1 MQRRWVRHLP
11 AAMYPPT
18 FIPVN
23 ARLPLPALLAGIAL
37 LGACSRP
44 PEPQRAAAA
53 VSAASVSRDDT
64 LRMLADRSRIEGD
77 SAAPLWVIDVSDFQ
91 CPYCAEWQRN
101 THEALRAEYVRTGKV
116 KLAFVNFP
124 LEQHKHA
131 MPAARAA
138 MCAGV
143 QGRFWPVHDA
153 IFETQERWAD
163 APDAAP
169 LFESIARTAGV
180 RIEEWRSCISS
191 GAMDPLIVA
200 DRERALVAGVN
211 STPTFI
217 VARQVIRGAAPIEEF
232 RRVIDAALGTQ
243 P

>member
-1 MQRRWVRHLP
+1 MH
-11 AAMYPPT
+11 T
-18 FIPVN
+18 
-23 ARLPLPALLAGIAL
+23 ARVSLLLISLTAT
-37 LGACSRP
+37 ACTRS
-44 PEPQRAAAA
+44 PEPPRGTPATPAAAA
-53 VSAASVSRDDT
+53 LASRGDT
-64 LRMLADRSRIEGD
+64 LRMLADRGRIEGD
-77 SAAPLWVIDVSDFQ
+77 SAAPLWVIDISDFQ

-124 LEQHKHA
+124 LEQHRHA
-131 MPAARAA
+131 LAASRAA

-153 IFETQERWAD
+153 IFEAQTRWAA

-180 RIEEWRSCISS
+180 RIEEWRSCFSS
-191 GAMDPLIVA
+191 DVMDPLIEA
-200 DRERALVAGVN
+200 DRDRALGAGVH

-217 VARQVIRGAAPIEEF
+217 IDRQIMRGAAPIEEF
-232 RRVIDAALGTQ
+232 RRVIDAALAAR

>member
-1 MQRRWVRHLP
+1 MHTARVSLLLISL
-11 AAMYPPT
+11 AAT
-18 FIPVN
+18 
-23 ARLPLPALLAGIAL
+23 
-37 LGACSRP
+37 ACTRA
-44 PEPQRAAAA
+44 PEPQRGAPAAAA
-53 VSAASVSRDDT
+53 AAATELSSRDDT
-64 LRMLADRSRIEGD
+64 LRMLADRGRIEGD
-77 SAAPLWVIDVSDFQ
+77 SAAPLWVIDISDFQ
-91 CPYCAEWQRN
+91 CPYCAEWQRT

-124 LEQHKHA
+124 LEQHRHA
-131 MPAARAA
+131 LAASRAA

-153 IFETQERWAD
+153 IFETQERWAA

-180 RIEEWRSCISS
+180 RIEEWRGCFSS
-191 GAMDPLIVA
+191 KVMDPLIEA
-200 DRERALVAGVN
+200 DRDRALGAGVN

-217 VARQVIRGAAPIEEF
+217 IDRQIMRGAAPIEEF
-232 RRVIDAALGTQ
+232 RRVIDAALASQ